1 MGLFILFYWTE
12 KCKND
17 EATSTASIHFFRL
30 HLLKICLSSSYYGN
44 NMYALRV

>member
-17 EATSTASIHFFRL
+17 EATSTASIHFFAYIY
-30 HLLKICLSSSYYGN
+30 LKF
-44 NMYALRV
+44 V